1 MIDFTIVTE
10 IHRPVADVFAYATDP
25 GKLTTWQAST
35 VSVTP
40 EDDEELRVGS
50 RLREVHR
57 GGGKE
62 HASLVEV
69 SEYEPD
75 RLFAL
80 HVLDGPLPIDA
91 RLTFEPTERGT
102 LMRFRAYGQPTGALR
117 LTQPLL
123 RRTLKR
129 QFAAD
134 CTRLR
139 ETLEQTS

>member
-10 IHRPVADVFAYATDP
+10 INRPVADVFAYATDP
-25 GKLTTWQAST
+25 GKLAIWQAST

-40 EDDEELRVGS
+40 EDDERLRVGS

-75 RLFAL
+75 RRFAL
-80 HVLDGPLPIDA
+80 HVLEGPLPIGGFSLWVD
-91 RLTFEPTERGT
+91 EKG
-102 LMRFRAYGQPTGALR
+102 
-117 LTQPLL
+117 LL
-123 RRTLKR
+123 NHTY
-129 QFAAD
+129 QVP
-134 CTRLR
+134 
-139 ETLEQTS
+139 

>member
-1 MIDFTIVTE
+1 MIDFTIETE
-10 IHRPVADVFAYATDP
+10 IHRPLADVFAYATDP
-25 GKLTTWQAST
+25 GKLVTWQAST

-40 EDDEELRVGS
+40 EDDEKLRVGS

-80 HVLDGPLPIDA
+80 HVIEGPLPIDA
-91 RLTFEPTERGT
+91 HITFEATERGT
-102 LMRFRAYGQPTGALR
+102 LMRFRAHGQPKGALR

-123 RRTLKR
+123 RHTLKR
-129 QFAAD
+129 QFDAD
-134 CTRLR
+134 CKRLK